1 MKRRVACVTSRL
13 DNLEAIECAR
23 RVIAV
28 LREAGW
34 NVLVE
39 YNLAVLTGMG
49 GDGTFFADAPH
60 PECTTHI
67 VVGGDGTL
75 LRLAGSVETGV
86 IVGIRRGRRGFLT
99 GFECGNEDIERIALM
114 DYNVCEVAR
123 LVAKREREGYVFP
136 PALNEVAVIAS
147 RGKTLGVRVETLS
160 GEVLMRVRGDGV
172 IVATVPG
179 SYAYSSSAGG
189 PHLLAEDVIVVTP
202 LNPMNRIAPLVVS
215 ANALRIVAE
224 EGYRAAWVFIDGHY
238 SSTLTIGAG
247 LVVEKGMP
255 IRIAYPSRCPWSET
269 IKNPCKAETL
279 NG

>member
-1 MKRRVACVTSRL
+1 MRYRVACITSRL

-23 RVIAV
+23 RVIAL
-28 LREAGW
+28 LRDAGW

-39 YNLAVLTGMG
+39 YNLAALTGVS

-60 PECTTHI
+60 PACTTHI
-67 VVGGDGTL
+67 VIGGDGTL
-75 LRLAGSVETGV
+75 LRLAGSVEDGV
-86 IVGIRRGRRGFLT
+86 VVGIRRGRRGFLT
-99 GFECGNEDIERIALM
+99 GFECSGEDIERIALM
-114 DYNVCEVAR
+114 DYRVCRVSR
-123 LVAKREREGYVFP
+123 LVARREHDGYVFP

-147 RGKTLGVRVETLS
+147 RGKTLGVRVETLT

-172 IVATVPG
+172 IIATVPG

-189 PHLLAEDVIVVTP
+189 PHALAKDIIVVTP
-202 LNPMNRIAPLVVS
+202 LNPMNRTAPLVVS
-215 ANALRIVAE
+215 SSALRIVAE
-224 EGYRAAWVFIDGHY
+224 EGYRAAWVFVDGHY

-255 IRIAYPSRCPWSET
+255 IRIAYPSKCPWSET
-269 IKNPCKAETL
+269 IKNRCNAETI